1 MVNDSRFYYGIGLLI
16 ILVSVAVFALEFEKR
31 KPRAREIVMLVCMI
45 SFGVIGRVVFYM
57 TPQVKPCA
65 AIIIITGIA
74 LGKNAGFLTGA
85 MTAFVSNFFMGQGPW
100 TPWQMVA
107 FGFLGYLFGIA
118 YSKRNMGSYIS
129 KKKKT
134 FICFMG
140 MLSTIVIYGV
150 IMDTATVLM
159 STDSLSTQAFITAYS
174 AGFIM
179 NVIHG
184 ISTFIFL
191 WFMLVPMI
199 KKIER
204 VNLKY
209 GMYTKRYK

>member
-1 MVNDSRFYYGIGLLI
+1 MVNDSRFYYGVGLLI
-16 ILVSVAVFALEFEKR
+16 ILISFVVFALGFEKR

-45 SFGVIGRVVFYM
+45 SFAVIGRVFFYM

-74 LGKNAGFLTGA
+74 LGKKAGFLTGA

-107 FGFLGYLFGIA
+107 FGLLGYIFGIA
-118 YSKRNMGSYIS
+118 YSKRNVGSYIP
-129 KKKKT
+129 KKQKN

-140 MLSTIVIYGV
+140 MLATIVVYGV

-159 STDSLSTQAFITAYS
+159 STDSPSVQAFITAYT

-191 WFMLVPMI
+191 WFMLIPML
-199 KKIER
+199 KKIDR
-204 VNLKY
+204 VNIKY
-209 GMYTKRYK
+209 GMYVK

>member
-1 MVNDSRFYYGIGLLI
+1 MVNDSRFYYGVGLLI
-16 ILVSVAVFALEFEKR
+16 ILISFVVFALGFEKR

-45 SFGVIGRVVFYM
+45 SFAVIGRVIFYM
-57 TPQVKPCA
+57 TPQV
-65 AIIIITGIA
+65 IITGIA
-74 LGKNAGFLTGA
+74 LGKKAGFLTGA

-107 FGFLGYLFGIA
+107 FGLLGYIFGIA
-118 YSKRNMGSYIS
+118 YSKRNVGSYIP
-129 KKKKT
+129 KKQKN

-140 MLSTIVIYGV
+140 MLATIVVYGV

-159 STDSLSTQAFITAYS
+159 STDSPSVQAFITAYT

-191 WFMLVPMI
+191 WFMLIPML
-199 KKIER
+199 KKIDR
-204 VNLKY
+204 VNIKY
-209 GMYTKRYK
+209 GMYVK